1 LIDGVSTLLSANSTS
16 RTAENKSY
24 LSMEDFYALLVAQL
38 SNQDIN
44 NTVDNTEFISQMAQ
58 FSMIQA
64 ISDLSQQSQAAYSV
78 SLIGKAANLLVEDDL
93 GNQKTVI
100 GVVQGVN
107 LENGKASVVI
117 NGNSYPMSS
126 VREVYDASLLGGEE

>member
-1 LIDGVSTLLSANSTS
+1 MIDGVSTLLSANSTS

-58 FSMIQA
+58 FSMI
-64 ISDLSQQSQAAYSV
+64 
-78 SLIGKAANLLVEDDL
+78 
-93 GNQKTVI
+93 
-100 GVVQGVN
+100 
-107 LENGKASVVI
+107 
-117 NGNSYPMSS
+117 PP
-126 VREVYDASLLGGEE
+126 

>member
-1 LIDGVSTLLSANSTS
+1 MMSFHYCRQIVQ
-16 RTAENKSY
+16 AELQKTRAICPWE
-24 LSMEDFYALLVAQL
+24 LHALLVAQL

-78 SLIGKAANLLVEDDL
+78 SLIGKAANLLL
-93 GNQKTVI
+93 KI
-100 GVVQGVN
+100 
-107 LENGKASVVI
+107 I
-117 NGNSYPMSS
+117 
-126 VREVYDASLLGGEE
+126 